1 MFELIFLGTSA
12 STPSTY
18 RGLSAQMLL
27 HRQYR
32 FLIDCGEG
40 TQRQIL
46 RSGLGF
52 KGLNRI
58 LLTHGHLDHI
68 LGLGGLLS
76 TLGRWEALNHIEIYG
91 GRATLD
97 RVADLIYRVVWR
109 GHRPPV
115 EIRLIAL
122 EPGMVILEDERLVVS
137 AFPVHHRGPGC
148 FGFTFEEKS
157 RRPFLAQQAEA
168 LGVPFGPERAR
179 LVQGE
184 AVTLAGGRVV
194 RPEQVLGEEI
204 PGTKYVHIGDVGRT
218 PDLVE
223 PVRNATCLTI
233 EATYLDEEAE
243 MAEQFGHLTARQAA
257 LLAQEAG
264 VGTLILTHLSRRYF
278 GRDIRD
284 EARAI
289 FPDSYVARDLDRFQ
303 ITREGVTRLPRRR
316 GRDEVEE
323 VAEEFDGPE

>member
-12 STPSTY
+12 STPSSY

-137 AFPVHHRGPGC
+137 AFPVQHRGPGC
-148 FGFTFEEKS
+148 FGFTFEEKA
-157 RRPFLAQQAEA
+157 RRPFLAEKAEA

-184 AVTLAGGRVV
+184 AVTLADGRVI

-204 PGTKYVHIGDVGRT
+204 RGTKYVHIGDVGRT
-218 PDLVE
+218 NDLV
-223 PVRNATCLTI
+223 PHCRDATCLTI
-233 EATYLDEEAE
+233 EATYMDEEAQ
-243 MAEQFGHLTARQAA
+243 MAEEFGHLTARQAA
-257 LLAQEAG
+257 KLAREAN

-289 FPDSYVARDLDRFQ
+289 FPATYVARDLDQFQ
-303 ITREGVTRLPRRR
+303 ITREGVARLPRRR
-316 GRDEVEE
+316 REEGEEVVEE
-323 VAEEFDGPE
+323 INGPE

>member
-1 MFELIFLGTSA
+1 MFDLIFLGTSA
-12 STPSTY
+12 STPSAY
-18 RGLSAQMLL
+18 RGLTSHMLL

-76 TLGRWEALNHIEIYG
+76 TLGRWEALTHIEIYG

-109 GHRPPV
+109 GHRSPV

-122 EPGMVILEDERLVVS
+122 EPGMTIVEDDRLTVS
-137 AFPVHHRGPGC
+137 AFPVQHRGPGC
-148 FGFTFEEKS
+148 FGFIFEQKA
-157 RRPFLAQQAEA
+157 RRPFLAERAEA
-168 LGVPFGPERAR
+168 LGVPFGPERGR

-184 AVTLAGGRVV
+184 AVTLGDGRVI
-194 RPEQVLGEEI
+194 RPEDVLGEEVA
-204 PGTKYVHIGDVGRT
+204 GTKYVHIGDVGRT
-218 PDLVE
+218 DNLVE
-223 PVRNATCLTI
+223 HCRDATCLTI
-233 EATYLDEEAE
+233 EATYTEEEVE
-243 MAEQFGHLTARQAA
+243 MAAQFGHLTAAQAA
-257 LLAQEAG
+257 RLARAAG
-264 VGTLILTHLSRRYF
+264 VNTLLLTHLSRRYY
-278 GRDIRD
+278 GRQIGD

-289 FPDSYVARDLDRFQ
+289 FPATYVARDLDHFQ
-303 ITREGVTRLPRRR
+303 ITREGVTRLREHRYR
-316 GRDEVEE
+316 EVVEE
-323 VAEEFDGPE
+323 VDEPTTG

>member
-1 MFELIFLGTSA
+1 MFDLIFLGTSA
-12 STPSTY
+12 STPSAY
-18 RGLSAQMLL
+18 RGLSSHMLL

-76 TLGRWEALNHIEIYG
+76 TLGRWEALSQIEIYG

-122 EPGMVILEDERLVVS
+122 EPGMVILEDERLSVS

-148 FGFTFEEKS
+148 FGFRFAQKA
-157 RRPFLAQQAEA
+157 RRPFLAERAAA
-168 LGVPFGPERAR
+168 LGVPFGPERGK
-179 LVQGE
+179 LVLGE
-184 AVTLAGGRVV
+184 AVTLPDGRVIL
-194 RPEQVLGEEI
+194 PEQVLGEEV
-204 PGTKYVHIGDVGRT
+204 PGTTYVHIGDAGRT
-218 PDLVE
+218 EDLIE
-223 PVRNATCLTI
+223 HCRDATCLTI
-233 EATYLDEEAE
+233 EATYTEDEAE
-243 MAEQFGHLTARQAA
+243 MAAQFGHLTALQAGKLA
-257 LLAQEAG
+257 RTANVKTLL
-264 VGTLILTHLSRRYF
+264 LTHLSRRYF
-278 GRDIRD
+278 GRQIRD
-284 EARAI
+284 EARTV
-289 FPDSYVARDLDRFQ
+289 FPDTFVARDLDHFQ
-303 ITREGVTRLPRRR
+303 ITREGVTRLPSHRF
-316 GRDEVEE
+316 RD
-323 VAEEFDGPE
+323 VAEEPDGPNDL